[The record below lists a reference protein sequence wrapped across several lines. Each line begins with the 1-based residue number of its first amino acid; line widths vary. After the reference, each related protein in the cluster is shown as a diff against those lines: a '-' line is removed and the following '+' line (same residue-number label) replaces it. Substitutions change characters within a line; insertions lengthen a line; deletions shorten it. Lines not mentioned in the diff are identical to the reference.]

1 MSLEV
6 RQLVL
11 RASVQDEPDE
21 DEDDDE
27 ETGAAAKKAT
37 SCGGGEEDP
46 CEDKE
51 ALKEELLA
59 ACRAM
64 LREELRALRER

>member
-11 RASVQDEPDE
+11 RASVQEEDDENEDDE
-21 DEDDDE
+21 DSGSSKKAASCDGDEDD
-27 ETGAAAKKAT
+27 A
-37 SCGGGEEDP
+37 

-51 ALKEELLA
+51 ALKEEILS
-59 ACRAM
+59 ACR
-64 LREELRALRER
+64 LLVREELRALRER

>member
-11 RASVQDEPDE
+11 RAEVR
-21 DEDDDE
+21 DEDDEDGGDA
-27 ETGAAAKKAT
+27 GAARRGASSGAA
-37 SCGGGEEDP
+37 EDDA

-51 ALKEELLA
+51 SLKEEILA
-59 ACRAM
+59 AVRLLVRA
-64 LREELRALRER
+64 ELRAFRER

>member
-11 RASVQDEPDE
+11 RARVQDD
-21 DEDDDE
+21 DADDADDD
-27 ETGAAAKKAT
+27 GAAASRKHQAG
-37 SCGGGEEDP
+37 CGGGDED

-51 ALKEELLA
+51 SLKEEILA
-59 ACRAM
+59 DCRAWLLEQ
-64 LREELRALRER
+64 LRSLRER

>member
-11 RASVQDEPDE
+11 RAEVRE
-21 DEDDDE
+21 EDDDGDDS
-27 ETGAAAKKAT
+27 GARAKK
-37 SCGGGEEDP
+37 SCGDADDDA

-51 ALKEELLA
+51 SLKEEILA
-59 ACRAM
+59 AVR
-64 LREELRALRER
+64 LLVREELRALRQR

>member
-11 RASVQDEPDE
+11 RADVRS
-21 DEDDDE
+21 DDDDGDDE
-27 ETGAAAKKAT
+27 GTVRANA
-37 SCGGGEEDP
+37 SCGGGGDDDS

-51 ALKEELLA
+51 TLKEEILA
-59 ACRAM
+59 AVR
-64 LREELRALRER
+64 LLVREELRALRER